1 MAALFAYRTNDIFV
15 GHIYRTSY
23 RQKDMYVCG
32 HESFPLYLSVLI
44 ACMHV
49 SICACNTLAPSWFSV
64 SPGLP
69 QTHKDVV
76 AMHGAQ

>member
-1 MAALFAYRTNDIFV
+1 MAALLIELMTYLLVIYIGHHIAKRTCKCV
-15 GHIYRTSY
+15 AMRASLSTS
-23 RQKDMYVCG
+23 RFG
-32 HESFPLYLSVLI
+32 LH

>member
-1 MAALFAYRTNDIFV
+1 
-15 GHIYRTSY
+15 
-23 RQKDMYVCG
+23 MYVCG

-49 SICACNTLAPSWFSV
+49 SICACNSLAPSWFSV